1 MSFKLLIIRFS
12 SIGDIVLTTPVIR
25 CIHEQKPEIEI
36 HFLTKKRFAP
46 IVESNP
52 NISKVHSFNKQLSEV
67 IPDLKKE
74 KFDIIIDLHR
84 NLRSHYVLLSLNR
97 PHHTFNKLNIEKWLM
112 VKLKINKLPRI
123 HIVDRYLQAVK
134 DLKIVNDGKGLD
146 FFIPDDEEVDITG
159 FPELRAGYYAF
170 VIGGNHNTK
179 ILPADM
185 VAEVCRKLN
194 KPVVLLGGKDDVA
207 SGSIIENLT
216 AGKTINMC
224 GKLSLMESASFVRQ
238 STAVISNDT
247 GLMHIAAA
255 FNKPIVSIWG
265 NTIPEFGMYPYL
277 RPETPSMI
285 AEVKGLKCRPC
296 SKLGY
301 KECPLKH
308 FNCMRQQNIDVIAS
322 FVNNLDK

>member
-1 MSFKLLIIRFS
+1 
-12 SIGDIVLTTPVIR
+12 
-25 CIHEQKPEIEI
+25 
-36 HFLTKKRFAP
+36 
-46 IVESNP
+46 
-52 NISKVHSFNKQLSEV
+52 
-67 IPDLKKE
+67 
-74 KFDIIIDLHR
+74 
-84 NLRSHYVLLSLNR
+84 
-97 PHHTFNKLNIEKWLM
+97 
-112 VKLKINKLPRI
+112 
-123 HIVDRYLQAVK
+123 
-134 DLKIVNDGKGLD
+134 
-146 FFIPDDEEVDITG
+146 
-159 FPELRAGYYAF
+159 
-170 VIGGNHNTK
+170 
-179 ILPADM
+179 
-185 VAEVCRKLN
+185 
-194 KPVVLLGGKDDVA
+194 
-207 SGSIIENLT
+207 
-216 AGKTINMC
+216 MC

-255 FNKPIVSIWG
+255 FNKPIVSVWG